1 MSPSLIFF
9 VCCWNTL
16 VPKAE
21 HGVSAS
27 CSGILTIIL
36 PCQTQKEESRRWK
49 NWEDAFGNRL
59 KTIFFYTSYAYH
71 QSMVV
76 LARKHDPPSHPP
88 THSLSKSWLRAARH
102 IFIFYK
108 QTAVTNDERPKKVS
122 LWNYHCA
129 VDSMLS
135 KLSTKNS
142 SEFIEPCTVQSPH
155 IEYN

>member
-36 PCQTQKEESRRWK
+36 PCQTQKEESREMKELRRCFWQQT
-49 NWEDAFGNRL
+49 EDNFFLYFLCVSSIYGSL
-59 KTIFFYTSYAYH
+59 SKKTW
-71 QSMVV
+71 
-76 LARKHDPPSHPP
+76 PPKPP

-102 IFIFYK
+102 IFIFHK